1 MYFSVTIR
9 FQWASDVYPDSNTP
23 LSSSGQA
30 PLIDVMTIS
39 ISRLQLYRV
48 DSLLSHDHH
57 VIIAPML
64 FSGVLNR
71 NLSSWCEEVPLINL
85 ELILDEIKVV
95 IDLDY
100 FYFFI

>member
-1 MYFSVTIR
+1 MYKYFSVTIR
-9 FQWASDVYPDSNTP
+9 FQWASDTYPHSNTP

-39 ISRLQLYRV
+39 ISHLQLYRV
-48 DSLLSHDHH
+48 DSLLSHDRH

-71 NLSSWCEEVPLINL
+71 NLSSWCEEIPLINL
-85 ELILDEIKVV
+85 ELVLDEIKV
-95 IDLDY
+95 DNDFDY
-100 FYFFI
+100 F